1 MARKTFNVLF
11 FIKKARL
18 LKNGEAPV
26 CMRITVN
33 GCMVDVLVKRS
44 CPVNLWNQAKE
55 NSKGKDR
62 MSVELNHYLEI
73 TRSRIH
79 QIYREL
85 ESTGK
90 TITVDLMRKL
100 YYGVDEDSKTLLQV
114 FREHNEQS
122 RKLIGKD
129 FVSKTVQRYETTTRY
144 LEEFI
149 KKEYQ
154 LSDIALNNL
163 EANFISKFDA
173 FLKIEKGCAQ
183 NSAITRLKNLKKII
197 RIALENDWIKKD
209 PFAYYR
215 FKLEETD
222 PEFLT
227 MDEIKIIIGKEFTIK
242 RVEQVRDV
250 FVFCSFTGL
259 AFIDLYNLK
268 EENIKTFFDD
278 GEWIVIHRQKTGTEA
293 DIKLLDYPKQIM
305 EKYRGL
311 CKDGRVFPVPPY
323 RSCLRSLKRLG
334 KKCGITK
341 PLSWHVSRH
350 SFATSV
356 CLSNGVPI
364 ETVSSMLG
372 HKDIKTTQVYA
383 KITKEKLSKDVEKL
397 SQQLNHIEEFT
408 FGNICSD
415 NTNTKKA

>member
-44 CPVNLWNQAKE
+44 CPVNLWNQTKE

-149 KKEYQ
+149 KK
-154 LSDIALNNL
+154 
-163 EANFISKFDA
+163 
-173 FLKIEKGCAQ
+173 
-183 NSAITRLKNLKKII
+183 
-197 RIALENDWIKKD
+197 D

-227 MDEIKIIIGKEFTIK
+227 MDEIKIILAKEFTIK

-250 FVFCSFTGL
+250 FIFCIFTGL
-259 AFIDLYNLK
+259 AFSDVKDLSPEHLVKDNK
-268 EENIKTFFDD
+268 
-278 GEWIVIHRQKTGTEA
+278 GELWIRKNRQKTKIMCNIPVLPVAASILDKYKDVAECTG
-293 DIKLLDYPKQIM
+293 KLLPV
-305 EKYRGL
+305 L
-311 CKDGRVFPVPPY
+311 CNQRMNSY
-323 RSCLRSLKRLG
+323 LKEIADV
-334 KKCGITK
+334 CGIHK
-341 PLSWHVSRH
+341 NLSTHTARH
-350 SFATSV
+350 SYATSV
-356 CLSNGVPI
+356 CLANGVSM
-364 ETVSSMLG
+364 ENVAKMLG
-372 HKDIKTTQVYA
+372 HADTSVTKHYARVLDQNILKDMQKVNSC
-383 KITKEKLSKDVEKL
+383 LSEL
-397 SQQLNHIEEFT
+397 AI
-408 FGNICSD
+408 
-415 NTNTKKA
+415 

>member
-1 MARKTFNVLF
+1 MARKSFSVLF
-11 FIKKARL
+11 FIKKAKL

-33 GCMVDVLVKRS
+33 GCMVDISIKRS

-73 TRSRIH
+73 TRSHVH

-85 ESTGK
+85 ETSGK
-90 TITVDLMRKL
+90 VITVDLVRKL
-100 YYGVDEDSKTLLQV
+100 FYGVDEDSKTLLQV

-173 FLKIEKGCAQ
+173 FLKIEKGCVQ

-215 FKLEETD
+215 F
-222 PEFLT
+222 
-227 MDEIKIIIGKEFTIK
+227 
-242 RVEQVRDV
+242 
-250 FVFCSFTGL
+250 
-259 AFIDLYNLK
+259 
-268 EENIKTFFDD
+268 
-278 GEWIVIHRQKTGTEA
+278 
-293 DIKLLDYPKQIM
+293 
-305 EKYRGL
+305 
-311 CKDGRVFPVPPY
+311 
-323 RSCLRSLKRLG
+323 
-334 KKCGITK
+334 
-341 PLSWHVSRH
+341 
-350 SFATSV
+350 
-356 CLSNGVPI
+356 
-364 ETVSSMLG
+364 
-372 HKDIKTTQVYA
+372 
-383 KITKEKLSKDVEKL
+383 
-397 SQQLNHIEEFT
+397 
-408 FGNICSD
+408 
-415 NTNTKKA
+415 

>member
-18 LKNGEAPV
+18 LKNGEAPA

-163 EANFISKFDA
+163 WKSHA
-173 FLKIEKGCAQ
+173 
-183 NSAITRLKNLKKII
+183 T
-197 RIALENDWIKKD
+197 
-209 PFAYYR
+209 
-215 FKLEETD
+215 
-222 PEFLT
+222 LT
-227 MDEIKIIIGKEFTIK
+227 L
-242 RVEQVRDV
+242 
-250 FVFCSFTGL
+250 L
-259 AFIDLYNLK
+259 ATQDL
-268 EENIKTFFDD
+268 
-278 GEWIVIHRQKTGTEA
+278 
-293 DIKLLDYPKQIM
+293 P
-305 EKYRGL
+305 
-311 CKDGRVFPVPPY
+311 
-323 RSCLRSLKRLG
+323 
-334 KKCGITK
+334 
-341 PLSWHVSRH
+341 
-350 SFATSV
+350 
-356 CLSNGVPI
+356 
-364 ETVSSMLG
+364 
-372 HKDIKTTQVYA
+372 
-383 KITKEKLSKDVEKL
+383 
-397 SQQLNHIEEFT
+397 T
-408 FGNICSD
+408 FGYNMIDPLKSWCWGSILFYPF
-415 NTNTKKA
+415 KISRFS

>member
-1 MARKTFNVLF
+1 MARKSFSVLF
-11 FIKKARL
+11 FIKKGKL

-33 GCMVDVLVKRS
+33 GCMVDISIKRS
-44 CPVNLWNQAKE
+44 CPVNLWNQTKE

-85 ESTGK
+85 ETSDK
-90 TITVDLMRKL
+90 VITVDLVRKL
-100 YYGVDEDSKTLLQV
+100 YYGVDEESKTLLQV

-173 FLKIEKGCAQ
+173 FLK
-183 NSAITRLKNLKKII
+183 NNLKKII

-215 FKLEETD
+215 FKLEETN

-227 MDEIKIIIGKEFTIK
+227 MDEIKIILAKEFTIK

-250 FVFCSFTGL
+250 FVFCIFTGL
-259 AFIDLYNLK
+259 AFSDVKDLSPEHLVKDNK
-268 EENIKTFFDD
+268 
-278 GEWIVIHRQKTGTEA
+278 GELWIRKNRQKTKIMCNIPVLPVAASILDKYKDVAECTG
-293 DIKLLDYPKQIM
+293 KLLPV
-305 EKYRGL
+305 L
-311 CKDGRVFPVPPY
+311 CNQRMNSY
-323 RSCLRSLKRLG
+323 LKEIADV
-334 KKCGITK
+334 CGIHK
-341 PLSWHVSRH
+341 NLSTHTARH
-350 SFATSV
+350 SYATSI
-356 CLSNGVPI
+356 CLANGVSM
-364 ETVSSMLG
+364 ENVAKMLG
-372 HKDIKTTQVYA
+372 HADTSVTKHYARVLDQNIFKDMQKVNNC
-383 KITKEKLSKDVEKL
+383 LSEL
-397 SQQLNHIEEFT
+397 AI
-408 FGNICSD
+408 
-415 NTNTKKA
+415 